1 MTGSRDDIDL
11 EAFGIAL
18 TARRAELAGLTETS
32 RDARATV
39 ELDQTMVGRLSR
51 MDALQGQQMALEQ
64 DRRRK
69 AEIQRIDAALDRL
82 EKGDY
87 GYCSLCDE
95 PIPGKRL
102 QLDPAIGTCINCAG
116 AK

>member
-1 MTGSRDDIDL
+1 MTNVLSEADL
-11 EAFGIAL
+11 DRFRKL
-18 TARRAELAGLTETS
+18 LNDRRRELSGLAETS
-32 RDARATV
+32 KDARATV

-69 AEIQRIDAALDRL
+69 AEIQRIDTALKRIED
-82 EKGDY
+82 GDF

-95 PIPGKRL
+95 PIAEKRL
-102 QLDPAIGTCINCAG
+102 ALDPAIATCIECAG